1 MLPRQEASPHKTICR
16 RKGKYCSPLHFTIKT
31 DFNASATGAITCLEI
46 LRICQANRGFF
57 RLTGSSSEVQQ
68 KTQGSYVS
76 SVNKPAVQSSDHFYG
91 LKTRKQRRKHE
102 INLYSRVG
110 YRTDRWM
117 TTVLKRTAEE

>member
-1 MLPRQEASPHKTICR
+1 MSS
-16 RKGKYCSPLHFTIKT
+16 YS
-31 DFNASATGAITCLEI
+31 
-46 LRICQANRGFF
+46 RGFF
-57 RLTGSSSEVQQ
+57 RLTGSSNEVQQ

-91 LKTRKQRRKHE
+91 LKTRTQRSKDE

-110 YRTDRWM
+110 YRTDLWM